1 MHRFLIPAIAVVAL
15 AGCSTKASQSDLAQ
29 IYIGSPQVN
38 EWHEGVLVEA
48 VESKTTSDVVDLAG
62 QSPAA

>member
-29 IYIGSPQVN
+29 IYMSHPVRSYGR
-38 EWHEGVLVEA
+38 L
-48 VESKTTSDVVDLAG
+48 
-62 QSPAA
+62 